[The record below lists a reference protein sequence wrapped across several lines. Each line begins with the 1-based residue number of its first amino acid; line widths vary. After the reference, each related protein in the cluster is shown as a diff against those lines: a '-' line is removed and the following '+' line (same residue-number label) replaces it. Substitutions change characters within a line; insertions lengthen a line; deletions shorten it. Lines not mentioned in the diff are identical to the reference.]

1 MPVKGGKV
9 TRRRRQTSS
18 LTHLPVS
25 ARKHTAKYYKDRL
38 SLKMAHLVLQPT
50 GKQAPRNRN
59 MLRSEPRPRRV
70 EPAANNTTWKP
81 WRNAHQQ
88 WVQRGFRDTL
98 KNAACNMTTTC
109 TKYNM
114 YGAVGSQAQTDQRY
128 NAMIIFAARDRGAS
142 SGEQTDGEAAA
153 RR

>member
-1 MPVKGGKV
+1 
-9 TRRRRQTSS
+9 
-18 LTHLPVS
+18 
-25 ARKHTAKYYKDRL
+25 
-38 SLKMAHLVLQPT
+38 MAHFSLQRT
-50 GKQAPRNRN
+50 DRHAPRNRN
-59 MLRSEPRPRRV
+59 MMHSEPRPRRV

-128 NAMIIFAARDRGAS
+128 NTMITLAACDSEAS
-142 SGEQTDGEAAA
+142 IMSQRAAEPQSEPHP
-153 RR
+153 